1 MSSTVT
7 AGIAAALLCSR
18 YLECATATNDDCTRN
33 IPGGLHHIRYHYT
46 VALNIKDEETE
57 RLAAE
62 VARLA
67 HESKTHAV
75 RVSLRERR
83 ERLLRQPAQRADRLT
98 AFLTDEVWPQLPA
111 EVAGRAPDKA
121 EREAI
126 LGYGPEG
133 V

>member
-1 MSSTVT
+1 M
-7 AGIAAALLCSR
+7 
-18 YLECATATNDDCTRN
+18 
-33 IPGGLHHIRYHYT
+33 
-46 VALNIKDEETE
+46 ALNIKDGETE

-62 VARLA
+62 VAGLA

-75 RVSLRERR
+75 RVSLRERK
-83 ERLLRQPAQRADRLT
+83 ERLLRQPAQRRADRLA
-98 AFLTDEVWPQLPA
+98 AFLADEVWPQLPP
-111 EVAGRAPDKA
+111 EVAGSAPDKA